1 MEQITVRVSEDTRR
15 RLEARARAS
24 GLRLSDVVRLAIE
37 RDLGEAESKGDGPL
51 LDRVRDLVGCLH
63 SGIPDLAENHSGYL
77 RKMIREN
84 AR

>member
-24 GLRLSDVVRLAIE
+24 GLRLSDIVRRAIE
-37 RDLGEAESKGDGPL
+37 HDLEAAEEDGVPL
-51 LDRVRDLVGCLH
+51 LDRVADLVGSLD
-63 SGIPDLAENHSGYL
+63 SGLTDLGENHSAYL
-77 RKMIREN
+77 QRVLRER